1 MGELVTNPE
10 TGSTVPPANPA
21 PNRQNR
27 RRKIGKPVK
36 KQQQLTAEQELHQ
49 IRALIFQ
56 QASSSLEIIKTISEE
71 APTAHPL
78 RGEISEALR
87 LLRNAYTEAGV
98 EFLRPVVAQLKRL
111 EEKPLKLVDPP
122 ADAAK
127 HDEESSSL
135 AG

>member
-1 MGELVTNPE
+1 MGELVITNPE
-10 TGSTVPPANPA
+10 TGSTVPPATPA

-27 RRKIGKPVK
+27 RRKLGKPVK
-36 KQQQLTAEQELHQ
+36 KQLTPEQELHQ

-56 QASSSLEIIKTISEE
+56 QASHSLEIVKSISEE

-78 RGEISEALR
+78 RSEISEALR

-111 EEKPLKLVDPP
+111 EEKPLKLVEP
-122 ADAAK
+122 AAEAAK
-127 HDEESSSL
+127 HEESPSL